1 MRKRE
6 PSRRGWYDWVRSACD
21 DQDDYSIGGKD
32 QTVPYGTDSLL
43 NAFQAINC
51 LATIIASLRDGR
63 FLPSFQLSGLT
74 TITPSLRGKIRTSPA
89 ALRISFDSSLPFP
102 SEWSRLWHG
111 FSYDSC
117 TLYGGSFPRYSS
129 HSRSTSQQ
137 SGVSADLAGVC

>member
-6 PSRRGWYDWVRSACD
+6 PSRRGRYDWVRSACD

-51 LATIIASLRDGR
+51 LATIIASLRAGR

-74 TITPSLRGKIRTSPA
+74 TITPSLRGTIRTSRP
-89 ALRISFDSSLPFP
+89 ALRITFDSSLPFP
-102 SEWSRLWHG
+102 SEWSRLRPG
-111 FSYDSC
+111 FSSRSC
-117 TLYGGSFPRYSS
+117 PSYGGTFTR
-129 HSRSTSQQ
+129 
-137 SGVSADLAGVC
+137 

>member
-6 PSRRGWYDWVRSACD
+6 PSRRGRYDWVRSACD

-74 TITPSLRGKIRTSPA
+74 TITPSLRGKIPTTPPALTIILYSPPP
-89 ALRISFDSSLPFP
+89 SLPQCPPP
-102 SEWSRLWHG
+102 S
-111 FSYDSC
+111 
-117 TLYGGSFPRYSS
+117 
-129 HSRSTSQQ
+129 
-137 SGVSADLAGVC
+137 